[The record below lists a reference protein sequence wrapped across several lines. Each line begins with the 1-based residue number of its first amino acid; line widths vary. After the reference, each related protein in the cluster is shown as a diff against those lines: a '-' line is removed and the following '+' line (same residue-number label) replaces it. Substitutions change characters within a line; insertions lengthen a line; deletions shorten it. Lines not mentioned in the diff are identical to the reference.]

1 MALSER
7 LNGEV
12 PEWMTRV
19 SGMKGLMDYFEREAI
34 DKPIE
39 TIVVEHITVDELKRF
54 QKSFCSFIETTN
66 NPFLG
71 VMSEYTLKGN
81 PIMLSLVT
89 KQYEK
94 TDKLLDQIEHLTLQ
108 NVGRISKIDATN
120 MFGPLVSED
129 NKYEYSFLN
138 YLYEPEFIAEKK
150 LRAKLL
156 SRLENEAADLYDFN
170 LARINSF
177 NEAGVKK
184 QFLQDIETYP
194 KLFKRVACL
203 YANDMNSLL
212 FLMKTFS
219 DEKSIRQLLSN
230 NSIGLYSID
239 GFQPD
244 KIAVIDA
251 DIRSLGNI
259 VKFLQKRTD
268 THIQLFCFM
277 LKMITELRRCSLL
290 IKNDYYT
297 KAESMIWEYIMQ
309 LPFEEK
315 QFTELLSTPER
326 ELFRM
331 EIAYELA
338 HRKLKKRMPLFI
350 NCYFMASLED
360 AFGLNSDK
368 DHIHS
373 NGFFCEDDFCIQKGR
388 LFRLVNDI
396 GEIHYAEE
404 KLWNQHELG
413 KEIGDFLALH
423 AENIKDVFADLLM
436 HGFVPKECLDAVFQ
450 RITRNKKCIYMRPLL
465 IAYKY
470 GGLEYDQG

>member
-1 MALSER
+1 MALCER
-7 LNGEV
+7 LNGEA

-19 SGMKGLMDYFEREAI
+19 SGMKGLMDYLEQEAI
-34 DKPIE
+34 EKPIE
-39 TIVVEHITVDELKRF
+39 TIVVEHITADDLKKF
-54 QKSFCSFIETTN
+54 QNSFISFIEN
-66 NPFLG
+66 LESHMFG
-71 VMSEYTLKGN
+71 IMSEYTIKGN

-89 KQYEK
+89 KQYEI
-94 TDKLLDQIEHLTLQ
+94 TDKLLDKMEHLALQ
-108 NVGRISKIDATN
+108 NVGRIAKIN
-120 MFGPLVSED
+120 SVNPFGFGCCED
-129 NKYEYSFLN
+129 NNYEYNLLN
-138 YLYEPEFIAEKK
+138 YLYEPDFIASKK
-150 LRAKLL
+150 LRSKLL
-156 SRLENEAADLYDFN
+156 SRLENEAEDLYDFT
-170 LARINSF
+170 LARIKSF

-194 KLFKRVACL
+194 RLFKRVTCL
-203 YANDMNSLL
+203 HANDMNSLL

-297 KAESMIWEYIMQ
+297 KAESLIWEYIMQ

-326 ELFRM
+326 ELFRT

-350 NCYFMASLED
+350 NDYFMADLED
-360 AFGLNSDK
+360 TFGLKPDK
-368 DHIHS
+368 DHINP
-373 NGFFCEDDFCIQKGR
+373 NGFFCGDDTDTQKGR

-396 GEIHYAEE
+396 GEIRYSEE
-404 KLWNQHELG
+404 IICDHQEMG
-413 KEIGDFLALH
+413 KEIGDFLARN

-436 HGFVPKECLDAVFQ
+436 HGFVPEECLDAVFQ

-470 GGLEYDQG
+470 GGLQYDQG

>member
-108 NVGRISKIDATN
+108 NVGRIARLNS
-120 MFGPLVSED
+120 FGFGYCDD
-129 NKYEYSFLN
+129 NGYEYNLLN
-138 YLYEPEFIAEKK
+138 YLYEPDFIAAKK
-150 LRAKLL
+150 LRSKLL
-156 SRLENEAADLYDFN
+156 SRLENEAEDIYDFT
-170 LARINSF
+170 LARIKTF
-177 NEAGVKK
+177 NEIGVKK

-259 VKFLQKRTD
+259 VKLLQKRTD

-315 QFTELLSTPER
+315 QFTELLSTSER
-326 ELFRM
+326 ELFRT

-350 NCYFMASLED
+350 NCCFMASLED
-360 AFGLNSDK
+360 VFGLNHDK
-368 DHIHS
+368 DHINP
-373 NGFFCEDDFCIQKGR
+373 NGFFCGDDSYTQKGR
-388 LFRLVNDI
+388 LFRMVNDI

-404 KLWNQHELG
+404 KLWNQHDLG
-413 KEIGDFLALH
+413 KEIGDFLAQN

-436 HGFVPKECLDAVFQ
+436 HGFVPEECLDAVFQ

-465 IAYKY
+465 IAYKF
-470 GGLEYDQG
+470 GGLQYDQG

>member
-12 PEWMTRV
+12 PEWMERV

-34 DKPIE
+34 DKPNE
-39 TIVVEHITVDELKRF
+39 TIVVEHITVDDLKKF
-54 QKSFCSFIETTN
+54 HKSFISFMEN
-66 NPFLG
+66 LESHMFG
-71 VMSEYTLKGN
+71 MMSEYSIKGN

-89 KQYEK
+89 KQYEI
-94 TDKLLDQIEHLTLQ
+94 TDKLLDKIDHLALQ
-108 NVGRISKIDATN
+108 NVGRIARLNS
-120 MFGPLVSED
+120 FGFGYCDV
-129 NKYEYSFLN
+129 NGYEYNLLN
-138 YLYEPEFIAEKK
+138 YLYEPDFIAAKK
-150 LRAKLL
+150 LRSKLL
-156 SRLENEAADLYDFN
+156 SRLENEADDLYDFT
-170 LARINSF
+170 LARIKTF
-177 NEAGVKK
+177 NDTGVKK

-315 QFTELLSTPER
+315 QFTELLSTSER
-326 ELFRM
+326 ELFRT

-350 NCYFMASLED
+350 NCCFMASLED
-360 AFGLNSDK
+360 VFGLNHDK
-368 DHIHS
+368 DHINP
-373 NGFFCEDDFCIQKGR
+373 NGFFCGDDSDTQKGR
-388 LFRLVNDI
+388 LFRMVNDI

-404 KLWNQHELG
+404 KLWNQHDLG
-413 KEIGDFLALH
+413 KEIGDFLAQN

-465 IAYKY
+465 IAYKF
-470 GGLEYDQG
+470 GGLQYDQG